1 MEPIRSFAGTRRQ
14 CVGKKHFKSIV
25 EFLAWNLSIVA
36 IQRNVA
42 TNAAASQAVL
52 TCCSG
57 YGV

>member
-1 MEPIRSFAGTRRQ
+1 M
-14 CVGKKHFKSIV
+14 GKKHFKSIV